1 MLRSTDMWRL
11 ALIKGLEWHAST
23 EAAGAAAGEGE
34 RAVAALEQALLG
46 HLDDSLA
53 AASLLPDSAAATK
66 RAQVPASC
74 RPEKLLIFVIKSFCK
89 AGPKLPLWL
98 MRNKADGLSLVLL

>member
-1 MLRSTDMWRL
+1 MRAHVSAGVRIARRLDRSEQQAVLRSTDMWRL
-11 ALIKGLEWHAST
+11 ALVKGLEWHAST
-23 EAAGAAAGEGE
+23 GAAGTAASEKE

-74 RPEKLLIFVIKSFCK
+74 RPCHF
-89 AGPKLPLWL
+89 G
-98 MRNKADGLSLVLL
+98 